1 MLNAYLISTQIFE
14 KNKYLL
20 EIQKIWKNKKSGKI
34 KKSLKN
40 LNFLNF
46 ISEIIDHESNY
57 KKVLSAIIKYLKLKV
72 PIQILSLPSWTTADD
87 EMWACAAVS
96 NTWHA
101 QVEQYHEYCGNAQIA
116 KTTINKP
123 KSPWQLRSVLNVIC
137 TNNKDDN
144 NKLS

>member
-1 MLNAYLISTQIFE
+1 M
-14 KNKYLL
+14 
-20 EIQKIWKNKKSGKI
+20 
-34 KKSLKN
+34 
-40 LNFLNF
+40 NF

-87 EMWACAAVS
+87 EIWACSAVS
-96 NTWHA
+96 ITWHA

-144 NKLS
+144 NKSAKGQTISSGYLVCVIVAYINCWELLAIPRCRVCMS

>member
-1 MLNAYLISTQIFE
+1 M
-14 KNKYLL
+14 
-20 EIQKIWKNKKSGKI
+20 
-34 KKSLKN
+34 
-40 LNFLNF
+40 NF

-72 PIQILSLPSWTTADD
+72 PIQILSLPSWTTADV

-101 QVEQYHEYCGNAQIA
+101 QVEQYLEYCGNAQIA

-144 NKLS
+144 NKSAKGQTISSGYLVCRVVAYLYQKGLLAKKWKN